1 MEEEATPVGRIA
13 EISWITVRGIAELAI
28 MVYVLNAISDPNINL
43 IAALFGIIYASIRNA
58 ALFLHLLIARLA
70 WSGDIQFLEHKRV
83 WADQAADIET
93 ETADTD
99 TSMSRILVNYYIAGT
114 FIGLQYLVC
123 LLYVFSNLPMMVN
136 TE

>member
-1 MEEEATPVGRIA
+1 VGRIA
-13 EISWITVRGIAELAI
+13 QISWITVRGIAELAI
-28 MVYVLNAISDPNINL
+28 MVYVLNAISDPSINL
-43 IAALFGIIYASIRNA
+43 IVALLGIIYASIRNA
-58 ALFLHLLIARLA
+58 TLFLHLLIARLA

-83 WADQAADIET
+83 WADQAADIDT

-99 TSMSRILVNYYIAGT
+99 TSMSRVLVNYYIAGT
-114 FIGLQYLVC
+114 FIGLQYLC